1 MDDADGT
8 FISKTK
14 FLEQWRDKPAMITE
28 PYNIDTEENVIH
40 FLARFSWIINIE
52 WEFYLNNREGKLDVL
67 RELCLDN
74 KGNNFVVEGLKA
86 RDKFGQTPMLSAILA
101 SENRSG
107 IYMEIL
113 FFICH
118 FNFRNE
124 ILKFL
129 LNLILEKDSDSEL
142 QEITIL
148 R

>member
-74 KGNNFVVEGLKA
+74 QGNNFVVEGLKA
-86 RDKFGQTPMLSAILA
+86 RDKFGQTPVLSAILA
-101 SENRSG
+101 SENRSE

>member
-74 KGNNFVVEGLKA
+74 QGNNFVVEGLKA
-86 RDKFGQTPMLSAILA
+86 RDKFGQTPVLSAILA

-113 FFICH
+113 YFICH

>member
-74 KGNNFVVEGLKA
+74 QGNNFVVEGLKA
-86 RDKFGQTPMLSAILA
+86 RDKFGQPPVLSAILA

>member
-74 KGNNFVVEGLKA
+74 QGNNFVVEGLKA
-86 RDKFGQTPMLSAILA
+86 RDKFGQTPVLSAILA

-107 IYMEIL
+107 INMEIL

>member
-74 KGNNFVVEGLKA
+74 QGNNFVVEGLKA
-86 RDKFGQTPMLSAILA
+86 RDKFGQTPVLSAILA

>member
-74 KGNNFVVEGLKA
+74 QGNNFVVEGLKA
-86 RDKFGQTPMLSAILA
+86 RDKFGQTPVLSAILA
-101 SENRSG
+101 SENRLG
-107 IYMEIL
+107 INLEIL

>member
-40 FLARFSWIINIE
+40 FLARFSWMINIE

-86 RDKFGQTPMLSAILA
+86 RDKFGQTPVLSAILA

>member
-74 KGNNFVVEGLKA
+74 QGNNFVVEGLKA
-86 RDKFGQTPMLSAILA
+86 QDKFGQTPVLSAILA

-107 IYMEIL
+107 INMEIL

>member
-86 RDKFGQTPMLSAILA
+86 RDKFGQTPVLSAILA
-101 SENRSG
+101 SENRSE

>member
-74 KGNNFVVEGLKA
+74 QGNNFVVEGLKA
-86 RDKFGQTPMLSAILA
+86 RDKFGQTPVLSAILA

-107 IYMEIL
+107 INLEIL

>member
-74 KGNNFVVEGLKA
+74 QGNNFVVEGLKA
-86 RDKFGQTPMLSAILA
+86 RDKFGQTPVLSAILA

-107 IYMEIL
+107 IYMEII

>member
-1 MDDADGT
+1 M
-8 FISKTK
+8 
-14 FLEQWRDKPAMITE
+14 
-28 PYNIDTEENVIH
+28 
-40 FLARFSWIINIE
+40 
-52 WEFYLNNREGKLDVL
+52 NNREGKLDVL

-74 KGNNFVVEGLKA
+74 QGNNFVVEGLKA
-86 RDKFGQTPMLSAILA
+86 RDKFGQPPVLSAILA

>member
-40 FLARFSWIINIE
+40 FLARFSWMINIE

-74 KGNNFVVEGLKA
+74 QGNNFVVEGLKA
-86 RDKFGQTPMLSAILA
+86 RDKFGQTPVLSAILA

>member
-86 RDKFGQTPMLSAILA
+86 RDKFGQTPVLSAILA

-113 FFICH
+113 YFICH